1 MVDVDGQLPSD
12 MRRFIHTPAAKP
24 LVSGRNLAFLGSL
37 AIAGILYIVLRQFAV
52 DTVLSVV
59 FAGLTLAL
67 NATVLMLQFRAHA
80 STPLAVNMNHP
91 FMDSEPLGDAK
102 VLVRLLD
109 GRWVDPGP
117 HRVRTVPEDLLG
129 GFNLVQDTDDFP
141 VLGHFVAKPDNS
153 GTMVRHL
160 ALINQAIALRD
171 AVNEV
176 PDPIETAREREKL
189 ETGLLE
195 RSWLEDEENVEVES
209 PLVSFLREK
218 NDGFR
223 LILTP
228 MFKTGIHDRPSCL
241 PVKLGCQRWKPWH
254 PTSRKPCWGHPSLA
268 ASLNSLCG

>member
-1 MVDVDGQLPSD
+1 
-12 MRRFIHTPAAKP
+12 
-24 LVSGRNLAFLGSL
+24 
-37 AIAGILYIVLRQFAV
+37 
-52 DTVLSVV
+52 
-59 FAGLTLAL
+59 
-67 NATVLMLQFRAHA
+67 
-80 STPLAVNMNHP
+80 MNNP

-209 PLVSFLREK
+209 PLVSF
-218 NDGFR
+218 
-223 LILTP
+223 
-228 MFKTGIHDRPSCL
+228 FKG
-241 PVKLGCQRWKPWH
+241 KE
-254 PTSRKPCWGHPSLA
+254 
-268 ASLNSLCG
+268 

>member
-1 MVDVDGQLPSD
+1 
-12 MRRFIHTPAAKP
+12 
-24 LVSGRNLAFLGSL
+24 
-37 AIAGILYIVLRQFAV
+37 
-52 DTVLSVV
+52 
-59 FAGLTLAL
+59 
-67 NATVLMLQFRAHA
+67 
-80 STPLAVNMNHP
+80 MNHP

-209 PLVSFLREK
+209 PLVSF
-218 NDGFR
+218 
-223 LILTP
+223 
-228 MFKTGIHDRPSCL
+228 FKG
-241 PVKLGCQRWKPWH
+241 KE
-254 PTSRKPCWGHPSLA
+254 
-268 ASLNSLCG
+268 